1 MAVKLSCPRCGAMIS
16 VDLAGGQI
24 TVGYEMEDWRRR
36 CDRSN
41 ADGPTT
47 CRAALSNLKRHLM
60 GESELVG
67 SR

>member
-1 MAVKLSCPRCGAMIS
+1 MVS

-24 TVGYEMEDWRRR
+24 TVGYEMADWRRR
-36 CDRSN
+36 CDRTA
-41 ADGPTT
+41 ADGPTS
-47 CRAALSNLKRHLM
+47 CREALSNLKRHLI